1 MPMSSR
7 KVLLLAALLL
17 AAPCA
22 PLSAQAQAPAAAPP
36 TVPTVLVRAGKLI
49 DGTGDRVRSDQGILI
64 VNGRITEIGGYDAV
78 AAHAGDARKIDLSRK
93 TVLPGLIDAHTHVLL
108 QGDVTAQEYAD
119 QILKQS
125 IPYRTIQ
132 AVAAAR
138 VALEHGFTG
147 LRDLETE
154 GAMYADVD
162 VRNAIRAG
170 IVPGPRMWV
179 ATRALSTTGT
189 YPITGYAWELD
200 LPHGVQIVD
209 GVDEIRK
216 AVREQVAHGADW
228 IKFYADRSY
237 HLGDDGKLHSLPNF
251 SDEELKAL
259 VDEAHRLGRP
269 VAAHAMGWDGID
281 AALRAGVNSIEHGVG
296 LTPDLMDRM
305 VAQKVWW
312 CPTFTAL
319 NYVAPGRGGLWPR
332 MVGIANTAFG
342 EALKRH
348 VQVVFGTDIGG
359 TPWTVP
365 EAGEFKFMTDAG
377 MTPMQAIQSATGHAA
392 ELLGSNDVG
401 SVAVGRWG
409 DLIAVDG
416 DPLADITE
424 LQRVRWVMKGGVVV
438 VGER

>member
-1 MPMSSR
+1 MPKSFP
-7 KVLLLAALLL
+7 KLILLAAAFAAPSL
-17 AAPCA
+17 AAQQSA
-22 PLSAQAQAPAAAPP
+22 PPPAPA
-36 TVPTVLVRAGKLI
+36 VLIRAGRLI
-49 DGTGDRVRSDQGILI
+49 DGIADRARADQGILI
-64 VNGRITEIGGYDAV
+64 VGGRITEVGAYDAV
-78 AAHAGDARKIDLSRK
+78 AAHAGDARRIDLSRR
-93 TVLPGLIDAHTHVLL
+93 TVMPGLVDAHTHVLL
-108 QGDVTAQEYAD
+108 QGDVTEQEYAD
-119 QILKQS
+119 QILRQS

-138 VALEHGFTG
+138 TALEHGFTG

-162 VRNAIRAG
+162 VRNAIRNG

-189 YPITGYAWELD
+189 YPLNGYAWELD

-228 IKFYADRSY
+228 IKFYADRRY
-237 HLGDDGKLHSLPNF
+237 FIGPDQRLHSWPNF
-251 SDEELKAL
+251 TDEELKAL

-269 VAAHAMGWDGID
+269 VAAHAMGYEGID
-281 AALRAGVNSIEHGVG
+281 AALKAGVNSIEHGVG

-305 VAQKVWW
+305 VAQHVWW

-319 NYVAPGRGGLWPR
+319 NYVAPGRGGIWPQMAVMAR
-332 MVGIANTAFG
+332 GTFA
-342 EALKRH
+342 EALRRK
-348 VQVVFGTDIGG
+348 VPIVFGTDVGG

-377 MTPMQAIQSATGHAA
+377 MTPMQAIQSATARAA
-392 ELLGSNDVG
+392 ELLGDTADIG
-401 SVAVGRWG
+401 TVAPGRWG

-424 LQRVRWVMKGGVVV
+424 MGKVVWVMKGGVEV
-438 VGER
+438 R

>member
-1 MPMSSR
+1 MRIASR
-7 KVLLLAALLL
+7 KLLPIAFSLLFAGALRAQVAATT
-17 AAPCA
+17 AA
-22 PLSAQAQAPAAAPP
+22 
-36 TVPTVLVRAGKLI
+36 VLVRAGRLI
-49 DGTGDRVRSDQGILI
+49 DGVADRPRLDQGILI
-64 VNGRITEIGGYDAV
+64 VGGRITEVGPYDAV
-78 AAHAGDARKIDLSRK
+78 AAHAGDARRIDLSRR

-108 QGDVTAQEYAD
+108 QGDVTEQEYAD
-119 QILKQS
+119 QILRQS

-138 VALEHGFTG
+138 TALEHGFTG

-154 GAMYADVD
+154 GAMFADVD
-162 VRNAIRAG
+162 VRNAIQRG

-189 YPITGYAWELD
+189 YPLQGYAWELD

-216 AVREQVAHGADW
+216 AVRDQVAHGADW
-228 IKFYADRSY
+228 IKFYADRRY
-237 HLGDDGKLHSLPNF
+237 NIGADGRLHSMPNF
-251 SDEELKAL
+251 TDEEMKAL

-269 VAAHAMGWDGID
+269 VAAHAMGWEGID

-305 VAQKVWW
+305 VAQHVWW

-319 NYVAPGRGGLWPR
+319 NYVAPGRGGIWPK
-332 MVGIANTAFG
+332 MVDIARTAFG
-342 EALKRH
+342 QALQHK
-348 VQVVFGTDIGG
+348 VPIVFGTDVGG

-365 EAGEFKFMTDAG
+365 EAGEFKFMTDYG
-377 MTPMQAIQSATGHAA
+377 MTPMQAIQSATARAG
-392 ELLGSNDVG
+392 ELLNASADVG
-401 SVAVGRWG
+401 TITSGRWG
-409 DLIAVDG
+409 DLIAVNG
-416 DPLADITE
+416 DPLTDIAE
-424 LQRVRWVMKGGVVV
+424 LGRVTWVMKGGVVV

>member
-1 MPMSSR
+1 MVSMRASFP
-7 KVLLLAALLL
+7 KLILLGATLFTAPALQAQQ
-17 AAPCA
+17 AAPA
-22 PLSAQAQAPAAAPP
+22 VPAS
-36 TVPTVLVRAGKLI
+36 VLVRAGRLI
-49 DGTGDRVRSDQGILI
+49 DGVADRVRTDQGILI
-64 VNGRITEIGGYDAV
+64 VGGRITEVGPYDAV
-78 AAHAGDARKIDLSRK
+78 AAHAGDATRIDLSRK

-119 QILKQS
+119 QILKES
-125 IPYRTIQ
+125 IPYRTIR

-138 VALEHGFTG
+138 IALEHGFTG

-162 VRNAIRAG
+162 VRNAIRNG
-170 IVPGPRMWV
+170 VVPGPRMWV

-209 GVDEIRK
+209 GVDEVRK

-228 IKFYADRSY
+228 IKFYADRAY
-237 HLGDDGKLHSLPNF
+237 RIGDDGKLHSMPNF
-251 SDEELKAL
+251 TDEELKAL

-269 VAAHAMGWDGID
+269 VAAHAMGWEGID

-305 VAQKVWW
+305 VAQHVWW

-319 NYVAPGRGGLWPR
+319 IYDAPGRGGIWPR
-332 MVGIANTAFG
+332 MVDLAKGAFS
-342 EALKRH
+342 EALRRH
-348 VQVVFGTDIGG
+348 VQIVFGTDVGG

-365 EAGEFKFMTDAG
+365 EAGEFKYMTDAG
-377 MTPMQAIQSATGHAA
+377 MTPMQAIQSATGRAA
-392 ELLGSNDVG
+392 ELLGATADVG
-401 SVAVGRWG
+401 AVAPGRWG

-416 DPLADITE
+416 DPLTDITE
-424 LQRVRWVMKGGVVV
+424 LQRVGWVMKGGVVV
-438 VGER
+438 KE

>member
-1 MPMSSR
+1 MPFR
-7 KVLLLAALLL
+7 KLILAGALPLLALPL
-17 AAPCA
+17 A
-22 PLSAQAQAPAAAPP
+22 AQAPAPP
-36 TVPTVLVRAGKLI
+36 TRILVRAGKLI
-49 DGTGDRVRSDQGILI
+49 DGVADRPKTDQGILI
-64 VNGRITEIGGYDAV
+64 VGGRISEVGPFNDV
-78 AAHAGDARKIDLSRK
+78 AARAGDARRIDLSSR

-108 QGDVTAQEYAD
+108 QGDVTSQEYAD
-119 QILKQS
+119 QILGQS

-162 VRNAIRAG
+162 VRNAIRNG

-189 YPITGYAWELD
+189 YPLTGYAWELD

-228 IKFYADRSY
+228 IKFYADRRY
-237 HLGDDGKLHSLPNF
+237 YYTADGRLHSWVNF
-251 SDEELKAL
+251 TDEEMKAL

-269 VAAHAMGWDGID
+269 VAAHAMAWEGID

-319 NYVAPGRGGLWPR
+319 NYVAPGRGGNWPR
-332 MVGIANTAFG
+332 MVETARTAFV
-342 EALKRH
+342 EAVRRK
-348 VQVVFGTDIGG
+348 VPIVFGTDVGG

-365 EAGEFKFMTDAG
+365 QAGEFKFMTDAG
-377 MTPMQAIQSATGHAA
+377 MTPMQAIQSATARAG
-392 ELLGSNDVG
+392 ELLGASAEVG
-401 SVAVGRWG
+401 TVQAGRFA
-409 DLIAVDG
+409 DLIAVSG

-424 LQRVRWVMKGGVVV
+424 LQRVVWVMKGGVVAV
-438 VGER
+438 EQAH

>member
-1 MPMSSR
+1 MRIAFP
-7 KVLLLAALLL
+7 KLTLALCCL
-17 AAPCA
+17 ATSLP
-22 PLSAQAQAPAAAPP
+22 AQAPTPP
-36 TVPTVLVRAGKLI
+36 SVLIRAGRLI
-49 DGTGDRVRSDQGILI
+49 DGTTDRIRTDQGIL
-64 VNGRITEIGGYDAV
+64 VVGGRITEVGAYDAV
-78 AAHAGDARKIDLSRK
+78 AARASNATRIDLSRK

-108 QGDVTAQEYAD
+108 QGDVTSQEYTD
-119 QILKQS
+119 QILGQS
-125 IPYRTIQ
+125 IPYRTIG

-138 VALEHGFTG
+138 TALEHGFTG

-170 IVPGPRMWV
+170 VVPGPRMWV
-179 ATRALSTTGT
+179 ATRALSTTGS
-189 YPITGYAWELD
+189 YPLQGFAWELD

-209 GVDEIRK
+209 GADEIRK
-216 AVREQVAHGADW
+216 AVREQVARGADW
-228 IKFYADRSY
+228 IKFYADRRY
-237 HLGDDGKLHSLPNF
+237 YIGPDNKLHSWVNF
-251 SDEELKAL
+251 TDEEMKVL

-319 NYVAPGRGGLWPR
+319 TYVAPGRGGLWPR
-332 MVGIANTAFG
+332 MVEISKGAFA
-342 EALKRH
+342 EALRRK
-348 VQVVFGTDIGG
+348 VPIAFGTDVGG

-365 EAGEFKFMTDAG
+365 QAGEFKIMTDYG
-377 MTPMQAIQSATGHAA
+377 MAPMQAIQSATGRAA

-401 SVAVGRWG
+401 QVAAGRWG
-409 DLIAVDG
+409 DIIAVDG
-416 DPLADITE
+416 DPIADITE
-424 LQRVRWVMKGGVVV
+424 LQRVTWVMKGGVVV
-438 VGER
+438 VGR

>member
-1 MPMSSR
+1 M
-7 KVLLLAALLL
+7 LAALLG
-17 AAPCA
+17 AAPA
-22 PLSAQAQAPAAAPP
+22 LLAQAPAPP
-36 TVPTVLVRAGKLI
+36 ARVLVRAGRLI
-49 DGTGDRVRSDQGILI
+49 DGVSDRPRADQGILI
-64 VNGRITEIGGYDAV
+64 VGGRITEVGAYASV
-78 AAHAGDARKIDLSRK
+78 AAHAGDAARIDLSGK

-119 QILKQS
+119 QILKES
-125 IPYRTIQ
+125 IPFRTIQ

-162 VRNAIRAG
+162 VRNAIRQG

-189 YPITGYAWELD
+189 YPLTGYAWELE

-228 IKFYADRSY
+228 IKFYSDRAY
-237 HLGDDGKLHSLPNF
+237 RIADDGTLHSSPNF
-251 SDEELKAL
+251 SDEELRAL

-269 VAAHAMGWDGID
+269 VAAHAMGWEGID

-332 MVGIANTAFG
+332 MVEIARGAFG
-342 EALKRH
+342 EAVRRR
-348 VQVVFGTDIGG
+348 VPIVFGTDVGG

-365 EAGEFKFMTDAG
+365 QAGEFKFMTDYG
-377 MTPMQAIQSATGHAA
+377 MTPMQAIQSATARAG
-392 ELLGSNDVG
+392 ELLNASADVG
-401 SVAVGRWG
+401 TVQAGRFA
-409 DLIAVDG
+409 DLIAVAG

-424 LQRVRWVMKGGVVV
+424 LQRVVWVMKGGEVV
-438 VGER
+438 VGR

>member
-1 MPMSSR
+1 MPRSFR
-7 KVLLLAALLL
+7 KLILLAGLLSS
-17 AAPCA
+17 AATA
-22 PLSAQAQAPAAAPP
+22 SAQSPAPP
-36 TVPTVLVRAGKLI
+36 TRILVRAGRLI
-49 DGTGDRVRSDQGILI
+49 DGVADRPKSDQGILI
-64 VNGRITEIGGYDAV
+64 VGGRIAEVGAYGTV
-78 AAHAGDARKIDLSRK
+78 AAHAGDARRTDLSGQ

-125 IPYRTIQ
+125 IPFRTIQ

-162 VRNAIRAG
+162 VRNAIRQG

-189 YPITGYAWELD
+189 YPLTGYAWELD

-228 IKFYADRSY
+228 IKFYADRAY
-237 HLGDDGKLHSLPNF
+237 RIADDGTLHSLPNF

-269 VAAHAMGWDGID
+269 VAAHAMGWEGID

-319 NYVAPGRGGLWPR
+319 NYVAPGRGGNWPR
-332 MVGIANTAFG
+332 MVEIA
-342 EALKRH
+342 R
-348 VQVVFGTDIGG
+348 
-359 TPWTVP
+359 
-365 EAGEFKFMTDAG
+365 
-377 MTPMQAIQSATGHAA
+377 
-392 ELLGSNDVG
+392 
-401 SVAVGRWG
+401 
-409 DLIAVDG
+409 
-416 DPLADITE
+416 
-424 LQRVRWVMKGGVVV
+424 
-438 VGER
+438 

>member
-1 MPMSSR
+1 MWIASR
-7 KVLLLAALLL
+7 KVAPLVASILFSASLGAQ
-17 AAPCA
+17 AAPA
-22 PLSAQAQAPAAAPP
+22 PTPVPAPP
-36 TVPTVLVRAGKLI
+36 SVLVRAGKLI
-49 DGTGDRVRSDQGILI
+49 DGIADRPRLDQGILI
-64 VNGRITEIGGYDAV
+64 VGGRITEVGAYAAV
-78 AAHAGDARKIDLSRK
+78 AAHAGDARRIDLSQR

-108 QGDVTAQEYAD
+108 QGDVTAEEYAD
-119 QILKQS
+119 QILRQS

-138 VALEHGFTG
+138 TALEHGFTG

-154 GAMYADVD
+154 GAMFADVD
-162 VRNAIRAG
+162 VRNAIQRG

-189 YPITGYAWELD
+189 YPLTGYAWELD

-216 AVREQVAHGADW
+216 AVRDQVAHGADW
-228 IKFYADRSY
+228 IKFYADRRY
-237 HLGDDGKLHSLPNF
+237 NVGADGRLRSMPNF
-251 SDEELKAL
+251 TDEELKAL

-305 VAQKVWW
+305 VAQHVWW

-319 NYVAPGRGGLWPR
+319 NYVAPGRGGIWPR
-332 MVGIANTAFG
+332 MVEISRSAFA
-342 EALKRH
+342 EALRH
-348 VQVVFGTDIGG
+348 KVPIVFGTDVGG

-365 EAGEFKFMTDAG
+365 EAGEFKFMTDYG
-377 MTPMQAIQSATGHAA
+377 MAPMQAIQSATARAG
-392 ELLGSNDVG
+392 ELLNASADVG
-401 SVAVGRWG
+401 TVAPGRWG
-409 DLIAVDG
+409 DLIAVNG
-416 DPLADITE
+416 DPLTDITE
-424 LQRVRWVMKGGVVV
+424 LQRVTWVMKGGVVV
-438 VGER
+438 VDGR

>member
-1 MPMSSR
+1 MRIASR
-7 KVLLLAALLL
+7 KLLPIAFSLLFAGALRAQVAATT
-17 AAPCA
+17 AA
-22 PLSAQAQAPAAAPP
+22 
-36 TVPTVLVRAGKLI
+36 VLVRAGRLI
-49 DGTGDRVRSDQGILI
+49 DGVADRPRLDQGILI
-64 VNGRITEIGGYDAV
+64 VGGRITEVGPYDAV
-78 AAHAGDARKIDLSRK
+78 AAHAGDARRIDLSRR

-108 QGDVTAQEYAD
+108 QGDVTEQEYAD
-119 QILKQS
+119 QILRQS

-138 VALEHGFTG
+138 TALEHGFTG

-154 GAMYADVD
+154 GAMFADVD
-162 VRNAIRAG
+162 VRNAIQRG

-189 YPITGYAWELD
+189 YPLQGYAWELD

-216 AVREQVAHGADW
+216 AVRDQVAHGADW
-228 IKFYADRSY
+228 IKFYADRRY
-237 HLGDDGKLHSLPNF
+237 NIGADGRLHSMPNF
-251 SDEELKAL
+251 TDEEMKAL

-269 VAAHAMGWDGID
+269 VAAHAMGWEGID

-305 VAQKVWW
+305 VAQHVWW

-319 NYVAPGRGGLWPR
+319 NYVAPGRGGIWPK
-332 MVGIANTAFG
+332 MVDIARTAFG
-342 EALKRH
+342 QALQHK
-348 VQVVFGTDIGG
+348 VPIVFGTDVGG

-365 EAGEFKFMTDAG
+365 EAGEFKFMTDYG
-377 MTPMQAIQSATGHAA
+377 MTPMQAIQSATARAG
-392 ELLGSNDVG
+392 ELLNASADVG
-401 SVAVGRWG
+401 TITSGRWG
-409 DLIAVDG
+409 DLIAVNG
-416 DPLADITE
+416 DPLTDIAE
-424 LQRVRWVMKGGVVV
+424 LGRVTWVMKEGVVV

>member
-1 MPMSSR
+1 MRIASR
-7 KVLLLAALLL
+7 KLLPIAFSLLFAGGLRAQVASTTAA
-17 AAPCA
+17 
-22 PLSAQAQAPAAAPP
+22 
-36 TVPTVLVRAGKLI
+36 VLVRAGRLI
-49 DGTGDRVRSDQGILI
+49 DGVADRPRLDQGILI
-64 VNGRITEIGGYDAV
+64 VGGRITEVGPYDAV
-78 AAHAGDARKIDLSRK
+78 AAHAGDARRIDLSRR

-108 QGDVTAQEYAD
+108 QGDVTEQEYAD
-119 QILKQS
+119 QILRQS

-138 VALEHGFTG
+138 TALEHGFTG

-154 GAMYADVD
+154 GAMFADVD
-162 VRNAIRAG
+162 VRNAIQRG

-189 YPITGYAWELD
+189 YPLQGYAWELD

-216 AVREQVAHGADW
+216 AVRDQVAHGADW
-228 IKFYADRSY
+228 IKFYADRRY
-237 HLGDDGKLHSLPNF
+237 NIGADGRLHSMPNF
-251 SDEELKAL
+251 TDEEMKAL

-269 VAAHAMGWDGID
+269 VAAHAMGWEGID

-305 VAQKVWW
+305 VAQHVWW

-319 NYVAPGRGGLWPR
+319 NYVAPGRGGIWPKMVDIAR
-332 MVGIANTAFG
+332 MAFG
-342 EALKRH
+342 QALQHK
-348 VQVVFGTDIGG
+348 VPIVFGTDVGG

-365 EAGEFKFMTDAG
+365 EAGEFKFMTDYG
-377 MTPMQAIQSATGHAA
+377 MTPMQAIQSATARAG
-392 ELLGSNDVG
+392 ELLNASADVG
-401 SVAVGRWG
+401 TITSGRWG
-409 DLIAVDG
+409 DLIAVNG
-416 DPLADITE
+416 DPLTDIAE
-424 LQRVRWVMKGGVVV
+424 LGRVTWVRKEGVVV

>member
-1 MPMSSR
+1 MPFRNLIRTALFS
-7 KVLLLAALLL
+7 LLALPL
-17 AAPCA
+17 AAQTA
-22 PLSAQAQAPAAAPP
+22 ASPAR
-36 TVPTVLVRAGKLI
+36 VLVRAGRLI
-49 DGTGDRVRSDQGILI
+49 DGEADRPRADQGILI
-64 VNGRITEIGGYDAV
+64 VGGRIAEVGPYAAV
-78 AAHAGDARKIDLSRK
+78 ASRAGEARRIDLSAR

-108 QGDVTAQEYAD
+108 QGDVTEQEYAD
-119 QILKQS
+119 QILRQS

-138 VALEHGFTG
+138 TALEHGFTG

-162 VRNAIRAG
+162 VRNAIRSG
-170 IVPGPRMWV
+170 VVPGPRMWV

-189 YPITGYAWELD
+189 YPLTGYAWELD

-216 AVREQVAHGADW
+216 AVREQVMRGADW
-228 IKFYADRSY
+228 IKFYADRRY
-237 HLGDDGKLHSLPNF
+237 YVGPDGKLHSWVNF
-251 SDEELKAL
+251 TDEEMKAL

-332 MVGIANTAFG
+332 MVEIARGAFG
-342 EALKRH
+342 EAVRRK
-348 VQVVFGTDIGG
+348 VPIVFGTDVGG

-365 EAGEFKFMTDAG
+365 EAGEFKFMTDYG
-377 MTPMQAIQSATGHAA
+377 MTPMQAIQSATARAA
-392 ELLGSNDVG
+392 ELLDASADVG
-401 SVAVGRWG
+401 TVQAGRWA
-409 DLIAVDG
+409 DLIAVAG

-424 LQRVRWVMKGGVVV
+424 LQRVVWVMKGGIE
-438 VGER
+438 VGR

>member
-1 MPMSSR
+1 MTSPSTRAALVACS
-7 KVLLLAALLL
+7 LAALAPG
-17 AAPCA
+17 AAR
-22 PLSAQAQAPAAAPP
+22 AAEPVPSVAVRCGRLIDGRHP
-36 TVPTVLVRAGKLI
+36 TPTEDVTVLVE
-49 DGTGDRVRSDQGILI
+49 GDRIRQV
-64 VNGRITEIGGYDAV
+64 GRGLATPPGATV
-78 AAHAGDARKIDLSRK
+78 IDLGRS
-93 TVLPGLIDAHTHVLL
+93 TCLPGLIDNHTHILL
-108 QGDVTAQEYAD
+108 QGDITNAEYED
-119 QILKQS
+119 QLLKES
-125 IPYRTIQ
+125 IPYRTIR
-132 AVAAAR
+132 ATMAAR
-138 VALEHGFTG
+138 TALDHGFTTM
-147 LRDLETE
+147 RDLETE

-162 VRNAIRAG
+162 VRNAIRNG

-189 YPITGYAWELD
+189 YPLTGYAWELD

-228 IKFYADRSY
+228 IKFYADRGY
-237 HLGDDGKLHSLPNF
+237 RLGDDGRLHSMPNF

-296 LTPDLMDRM
+296 MTPDLMDRM

-332 MVGIANTAFG
+332 MVTIANAAFAEG
-342 EALKRH
+342 LRH
-348 VQVVFGTDIGG
+348 HVPIGFGTDVGG

-365 EAGEFKFMTDAG
+365 QAGEFKFMTDAG
-377 MTPMQAIQSATGHAA
+377 MSPMQAIQSATARAA
-392 ELLGSNDVG
+392 ELLGATADVG
-401 SVAVGRWG
+401 TVAPGRWG

-416 DPLADITE
+416 DPLTDITE
-424 LQRVRWVMKGGVVV
+424 LGKVMWVMKGGVVV
-438 VGER
+438 KE

>member
-1 MPMSSR
+1 MPFR
-7 KVLLLAALLL
+7 KLILAGALPLLAFS
-17 AAPCA
+17 
-22 PLSAQAQAPAAAPP
+22 LSAQAPAPP
-36 TVPTVLVRAGKLI
+36 TRILVRAGKLI
-49 DGTGDRVRSDQGILI
+49 DGVADRPRIDQGILI
-64 VNGRITEIGGYDAV
+64 VGGRISEVGPFNDV
-78 AAHAGDARKIDLSRK
+78 AARAGDARRIDLSSR

-108 QGDVTAQEYAD
+108 QGDVTSQEYAD
-119 QILKQS
+119 QILGQS

-138 VALEHGFTG
+138 TAIEHGFTG

-162 VRNAIRAG
+162 VRNAIRNG

-189 YPITGYAWELD
+189 YPLTGYAWELE

-228 IKFYADRSY
+228 IKFYADRRY
-237 HLGDDGKLHSLPNF
+237 HYGPDGRLHSWVNF
-251 SDEELKAL
+251 TDEEMKAL

-296 LTPDLMDRM
+296 LTSDLMDRM

-319 NYVAPGRGGLWPR
+319 NYVAPGRGGNWPR
-332 MVGIANTAFG
+332 MVETARAAFG
-342 EALKRH
+342 EAVRRK
-348 VQVVFGTDIGG
+348 VPIVFGTDVGG

-365 EAGEFKFMTDAG
+365 EAGEFKFMTDYG
-377 MTPMQAIQSATGHAA
+377 MPPMQAIQSATARAA
-392 ELLGSNDVG
+392 ELLSASADVG
-401 SVAVGRWG
+401 TVQAGRYA
-409 DLIAVDG
+409 DLIAVAG

-424 LQRVRWVMKGGVVV
+424 LQRVVWVMKGGIVAI
-438 VGER
+438 EAR